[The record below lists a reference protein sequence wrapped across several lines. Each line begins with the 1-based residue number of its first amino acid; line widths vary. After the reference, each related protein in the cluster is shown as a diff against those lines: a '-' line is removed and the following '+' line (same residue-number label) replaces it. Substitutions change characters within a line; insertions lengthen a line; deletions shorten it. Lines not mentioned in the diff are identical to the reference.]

1 MKHLRYILIALLSL
15 ISVATTEARR
25 EPGDKVGA
33 KINNIVYDFGTVRE
47 DGERVIHQYEI
58 TNTGQSALAIIWV
71 KPNCGCTAPEYP
83 RKPLKPG
90 EKANIKVT
98 FNPVGQK
105 GEVDKDIRVK
115 FRNGAGKSE
124 ELSLRLTGV
133 VIP

>member
-1 MKHLRYILIALLSL
+1 MKHLRILLIALLALVSM
-15 ISVATTEARR
+15 SAYARR
-25 EPGDKVGA
+25 EPGEKVGA
-33 KINNIVYDFGTVRE
+33 KIDNISYDFGTVRE
-47 DGERVIHQYEI
+47 NGERVVHEYNI
-58 TNTGQSALAIIWV
+58 TNTGETALAIIWV

-90 EKANIKVT
+90 ESAKIKVT
-98 FNPVGQK
+98 FNPIGQK

-115 FRNGAGKSE
+115 FRNGDKKSE